1 MVSNFIQLTILNKTR
16 ILTRPPAL
24 SYSKKT
30 NGYQEVSTCHTES
43 NIKGRFYQIHENLS
57 IDKQEVD
64 AF

>member
-1 MVSNFIQLTILNKTR
+1 MVSNFIQSTIL
-16 ILTRPPAL
+16 IRPEPYKAHAL

-30 NGYQEVSTCHTES
+30 NGYREVSTRHTES
-43 NIKGRFYQIHENLS
+43 NVKGRFYQIHENLS